1 MKYKKSLFWKI
12 EANVLNESKKY
23 TSRTEFQKNNQSA
36 YWASLKYGYLEEM
49 PWLIKNKNIRL

>member
-36 YWASLKYGYLEEM
+36 YLASLKYGYLEEM
-49 PWLIKNKNIRL
+49 PWLTKIKT